1 LSELPSAYRMAR
13 IPVIAGAGSN
23 STSQAIELSRDAEA
37 AGADAVLSV
46 VPYYNKPTQAGMY
59 AHFRAIAES
68 TGLPI
73 ILHDV
78 PARTVCG
85 LADDTIARLAELP
98 QFIGLKD
105 ATGDVARPLRLRSLV
120 GSEFR
125 LLSADD
131 ATALAFV
138 VQGGDGCISVTSNVV
153 PGLCRALYLA
163 WTQGLVAQ
171 AQQLAAAAA
180 RVTAAL
186 HRESDPAPVKYALS
200 TMNLVAPRVRLPLVE
215 LMGESRAEIDAV
227 LARLCEKCPGYMIGK
242 LARPDQ
248 TTVQPANHG
257 RAQRKFAVVS

>member
-1 LSELPSAYRMAR
+1 MPKRLVRTRHCKSCLTT
-13 IPVIAGAGSN
+13 
-23 STSQAIELSRDAEA
+23 TSQRRRGCAHIFARSRNRSA
-37 AGADAVLSV
+37 
-46 VPYYNKPTQAGMY
+46 
-59 AHFRAIAES
+59 
-68 TGLPI
+68 LPI

-131 ATALAFV
+131 ATALAFFA
-138 VQGGDGCISVTSNVV
+138 QGGDGCISVTSNVV
-153 PGLCRALYLA
+153 PGLCRAVYLA
-163 WTQGLVAQ
+163 WMQGQIAQ
-171 AQQLAAAAA
+171 AQQLAMAAE

-200 TMNLVAPRVRLPLVE
+200 TMDLVSPRVRLPLVE
-215 LMGESRAEIDAV
+215 SKSESRAEIDAV
-227 LARLCEKCPGYMIGK
+227 LARVCERYPGHMIGK
-242 LARPDQ
+242 LARRDR
-248 TTVQPANHG
+248 TAAQPVNDEQP
-257 RAQRKFAVVS
+257 QRKFALVS